1 MNPQDVI
8 ELRNKID
15 ILNENYKDL
24 MKIVNGLKIDHQLF
38 IRGNGKIIPGISS
51 KVAYDSNG
59 LIISS
64 DKLNESDIPELHIDK
79 ISGLRQILENK
90 ADASIIESLTIDT
103 DKLYKSSKIYG
114 SGSKIN
120 YDRNGF
126 VVSSSD
132 LTVEDIPNLPIDKIE
147 GLRSIIEL
155 LESSKDNT
163 QIVQNDDHN
172 DVVPGVYTKVN
183 VDSSGTV
190 VSGSKLSYDD
200 IPMELI
206 IRINEI
212 ESKLPLFVQQSIID
226 PIKNSLLKK
235 VDSIGSIQPGT
246 YSKVKINSDGLVTHG
261 ESLTLKDLPELSIKD
276 ISELETV
283 LRNKAS
289 VDDIMELNNIL
300 SGILSSIDKI
310 GEVNKLKTHLE
321 MKADASE
328 VKSLSTRI
336 NSLQSLVDTL
346 SNKIPNELILD
357 QLQNIQQELSN
368 ISGRIS
374 VLEKKI
380 L

>member
-1 MNPQDVI
+1 MNPQDII

-132 LTVEDIPNLPIDKIE
+132 LTVEDIPDLPIDKIE